1 MAQIAQANSANRE
14 HVLGQLRRN
23 PVRNS
28 WAIQDLI
35 VWPDRAKLFFI
46 EDGGHFSYLLVSGH
60 PATHD
65 QLTLIAD
72 GQADHLANLLET
84 HKMTE
89 PFLMRET
96 PLRLAPVVQAK
107 YPDAKI
113 FPQYRMDI
121 TRATFRPQHRG
132 LARPLKME
140 DAPSL
145 AVFFGAPPQA
155 AKGFEGWLRGSKLF
169 YGIFE
174 GKQLVAIGSSMVN
187 IPESWNLVSIETHK
201 DFRGRGLA
209 TELTSTLVDQAL
221 EKTSTVTCTVA
232 QGNAAAIRCYEKV
245 GFANAEERAWIDNG
259 TGAEP

>member
-1 MAQIAQANSANRE
+1 MPQIAQATIANRE
-14 HVLGQLRRN
+14 HVLRQLRRN
-23 PVRNS
+23 SVRNS
-28 WAIQDLI
+28 WAIQDLT
-35 VWPDRAKLFFI
+35 VWPDRTKLSFI
-46 EDGGHFSYLLVSGH
+46 EDGDHFSYLLVSGH

-65 QLTLIAD
+65 QLTLVAD
-72 GQADHLANLLET
+72 GQAEHLNNLLESC
-84 HKMTE
+84 KMTE

-107 YPDAKI
+107 YPEAKV
-113 FPQYRMDI
+113 FPQYRMDV
-121 TRATFRPQHRG
+121 TRATFRRQHQG
-132 LARPLKME
+132 LARPLKIE

-145 AVFFGAPPQA
+145 AAFFGAPPQA

-174 GKQLVAIGSSMVN
+174 DTQLAAIGSSMVN

-201 DFRGRGLA
+201 KFRGRGLA

-221 EKTSTVTCTVA
+221 GKTSTVTCTVA

-245 GFANAEERAWIDNG
+245 GFTKAEERAWIDNG